1 MTTTSAAPGSGVG
14 WGEAAGSTAPAATR
28 EAYGASL
35 LRLAREGCDIV
46 ALDADLS
53 ASTGGNKL
61 ASEFPQRWFTV
72 GAAEANMIS
81 MAAGLAA
88 TGKTV
93 FAASFAVFLP
103 GHCYDQIR
111 VQIAQ
116 QRMNVKLVASHGGI
130 SVGEDGASAQAIED
144 LALMTA
150 LPGMNVVAPSD
161 RVEAEAAL
169 VAAAQDQE
177 PWYIRVGRP
186 KLPIVHPDGAR
197 FELGRAE
204 QLRDGSDL
212 ALIACGLMVEPSLRA
227 AEVLAAEGISARVLN
242 LSTLKPF
249 DRESVLAAAG
259 ETGAV
264 VTAEEHNV
272 IGGLGSEVARTLA
285 LGCPTVMEQVGVAD
299 RFGESGPWQ
308 TLLERYELTSEAVV
322 AAARRALARKEV
334 RRRS

>member
-1 MTTTSAAPGSGVG
+1 MTAA
-14 WGEAAGSTAPAATR
+14 AATR
-28 EAYGASL
+28 EAYAKAL
-35 LRLAREGCDIV
+35 LRLAREGRDIV

-61 ASEFPQRWFTV
+61 AAEFPERWFTV
-72 GAAEANMIS
+72 GAAEADMIGI
-81 MAAGLAA
+81 AAGLAA

-93 FAASFAVFLP
+93 FAASFAVFMP

-150 LPGMNVVAPSD
+150 LPGMNVVVPAD
-161 RVEAEAAL
+161 VVEAEAAM
-169 VAAAQDQE
+169 VAAADDE
-177 PWYIRVGRP
+177 DPWYIRVGRP
-186 KLPIVHPDGAR
+186 KIPVVYEDGPR
-197 FELGRAE
+197 FQLGRAD
-204 QLRDGSDL
+204 QLRGGGDV

-227 AEVLAAEGISARVLN
+227 AEQLAAEGISARVLN
-242 LSTLKPF
+242 VSTIKPL
-249 DRESVLAAAG
+249 DEAAVLAAA
-259 ETGAV
+259 EATGAI

-272 IGGLGSEVARTLA
+272 IGGLGSAVARALA
-285 LGCPTVMEQVGVAD
+285 LHRPTPMEQVGVAD

-308 TLLERYELTSEAVV
+308 ALLQKFDLTPEAV
-322 AAARRALARKEV
+322 AAAAKRAIARK
-334 RRRS
+334 

>member
-1 MTTTSAAPGSGVG
+1 MTTQSAP
-14 WGEAAGSTAPAATR
+14 AAAAPAATR
-28 EAYGASL
+28 EAYGPAL

-61 ASEFPQRWFTV
+61 AAEFPERWFTV
-72 GAAEANMIS
+72 GAADANLIS
-81 MAAGLAA
+81 IAAGLAA

-116 QRMNVKLVASHGGI
+116 QRMNVKLVASHGGV

-150 LPGMNVVAPSD
+150 LPGMNVVAPCD
-161 RVEAEAAL
+161 IVEAEAAM
-169 VAAAQDQE
+169 VAAAQDAE

-186 KLPIVHPDGAR
+186 KLPVVYADGPR
-197 FELGRAE
+197 FELGRADL
-204 QLRDGSDL
+204 LREGSDV
-212 ALIACGLMVEPSLRA
+212 ALLACGLLVEPALRA
-227 AEVLAAEGISARVLN
+227 ADALAAEGIEARVLN
-242 LSTLKPF
+242 MASLKPL
-249 DRESVLAAAG
+249 DEAAIIAAAR
-259 ETGAV
+259 ETGAIV
-264 VTAEEHNV
+264 AAEEHNV
-272 IGGLGSEVARTLA
+272 IGGLGSAVARVLA
-285 LGCPTVMEQVGVAD
+285 LHCPAPMEQVGVAD

-308 TLLERYELTSEAVV
+308 TLLERFELTPA
-322 AAARRALARKEV
+322 AIADAARRAIARK
-334 RRRS
+334 

>member
-1 MTTTSAAPGSGVG
+1 MTTQS
-14 WGEAAGSTAPAATR
+14 APAATR
-28 EAYGASL
+28 EAYGPAL

-61 ASEFPQRWFTV
+61 AAEFPDRWFTV
-72 GAAEANMIS
+72 GAAEANLIS
-81 MAAGLAA
+81 IAAGLAA

-116 QRMNVKLVASHGGI
+116 QRMNVKLVASHGGV

-150 LPGMNVVAPSD
+150 LPGMNVVAPCD
-161 RVEAEAAL
+161 IVEAEAAM
-169 VAAAQDQE
+169 VAAAQDAE

-186 KLPIVHPDGAR
+186 KLPVVYADGPR
-197 FELGRAE
+197 FELGRADL
-204 QLRDGSDL
+204 LREGSDV
-212 ALIACGLMVEPSLRA
+212 ALLACGLLVEPALRA
-227 AEVLAAEGISARVLN
+227 AEALAAEGIAARVLN
-242 LSTLKPF
+242 MASLKPL
-249 DRESVLAAAG
+249 DEAAIIAAAR
-259 ETGAV
+259 ETGAIV
-264 VTAEEHNV
+264 AAEEHNI
-272 IGGLGSEVARTLA
+272 IGGLGSAVARVLA
-285 LGCPTVMEQVGVAD
+285 LHSPAPMEQVGVAD

-308 TLLERYELTSEAVV
+308 ALLERFELTPSAI
-322 AAARRALARKEV
+322 ADAARRAIARK
-334 RRRS
+334 

>member
-1 MTTTSAAPGSGVG
+1 MTSQAAPP
-14 WGEAAGSTAPAATR
+14 AAATR
-28 EAYGASL
+28 EAYGAAL
-35 LRLAREGCDIV
+35 LRLARDGYDIV

-61 ASEFPQRWFTV
+61 ASEFPDRWFTV

-81 MAAGLAA
+81 IAAGLAA

-93 FAASFAVFLP
+93 FAASFAVFMP

-116 QRMNVKLVASHGGI
+116 QRMNVKLVASHGGV

-150 LPGMNVVAPSD
+150 LPGMNVVVPSD
-161 RVEAEAAL
+161 VVEAEAAMI
-169 VAAAQDQE
+169 AAARDAE

-186 KLPIVHPDGAR
+186 KLPVVYTDGPR
-197 FELGRAE
+197 FELGRADR
-204 QLRDGSDL
+204 LRDGSDVT
-212 ALIACGLMVEPSLRA
+212 LIACGLLVEPTLRA
-227 AEVLAAEGISARVLN
+227 AEMLAAEGGSARVLN
-242 LSTLKPF
+242 MATLKPL
-249 DRESVLAAAG
+249 DEAAIIAAAR
-259 ETGAV
+259 ETGAI

-272 IGGLGSEVARTLA
+272 IGGLGSAVARTLA
-285 LGCPTVMEQVGVAD
+285 LHAPTPMEQVGVAD

-308 TLLERYELTSEAVV
+308 SLLERFELTPQAVA
-322 AAARRALARKEV
+322 AAARRALARK
-334 RRRS
+334 

>member
-1 MTTTSAAPGSGVG
+1 MTTQSAPIAPP
-14 WGEAAGSTAPAATR
+14 AAATR
-28 EAYGASL
+28 EAYGPAL

-61 ASEFPQRWFTV
+61 AAEFPDRWFTV

-81 MAAGLAA
+81 IAAGLAA

-116 QRMNVKLVASHGGI
+116 QRMNVKLVASHGGV

-150 LPGMNVVAPSD
+150 LPGMNVVVPCD
-161 RVEAEAAL
+161 IVEAEAAL
-169 VAAAQDQE
+169 VAAAQDAE

-186 KLPIVHPDGAR
+186 KLPVVYSDGPR
-197 FELGRAE
+197 FELGRADL
-204 QLRDGSDL
+204 LREGSDV
-212 ALIACGLMVEPSLRA
+212 ALLACGLLVEPALRA
-227 AEVLAAEGISARVLN
+227 AEDLAADGIEARVLN
-242 LSTLKPF
+242 MASLKPL
-249 DRESVLAAAG
+249 DETAIIAAAR
-259 ETGAV
+259 ETGAIV
-264 VTAEEHNV
+264 AAEEHNV
-272 IGGLGSEVARTLA
+272 IGGLGSAIARVLA
-285 LGCPTVMEQVGVAD
+285 LHSPAPMEQVGVAD

-308 TLLERYELTSEAVV
+308 TLLERFELTPTAI
-322 AAARRALARKEV
+322 ANAARRAIARK
-334 RRRS
+334 

>member
-1 MTTTSAAPGSGVG
+1 MTSQAAPQV
-14 WGEAAGSTAPAATR
+14 APPPAATR
-28 EAYGASL
+28 EAYGAGL
-35 LRLAREGCDIV
+35 LRLARDGYDIV

-61 ASEFPQRWFTV
+61 ASEFPDRWFTV

-81 MAAGLAA
+81 IAAGLAA

-93 FAASFAVFLP
+93 FAASFAVFMP

-116 QRMNVKLVASHGGI
+116 QRMNVKLVASHGGV

-150 LPGMNVVAPSD
+150 LPGMNVVVPCD
-161 RVEAEAAL
+161 VVEAEAAM
-169 VAAAQDQE
+169 VAAAQDAE

-186 KLPIVHPDGAR
+186 KLPVVYSDGPR
-197 FELGRAE
+197 FELGRADR
-204 QLRDGSDL
+204 LRGGSDVT
-212 ALIACGLMVEPSLRA
+212 LIACGLLVEPTLRA
-227 AEVLAAEGISARVLN
+227 AELLAGEGVSARVLN
-242 LSTLKPF
+242 MATLKPL
-249 DRESVLAAAG
+249 DEAAIIAAAR
-259 ETGAV
+259 ETGAI

-272 IGGLGSEVARTLA
+272 IGGLGSAVARVLA
-285 LGCPTVMEQVGVAD
+285 LHAPTPMEQVGVAD

-308 TLLERYELTSEAVV
+308 SLLERFELTPEAVV
-322 AAARRALARKEV
+322 DAARRALARK
-334 RRRS
+334 

>member
-1 MTTTSAAPGSGVG
+1 MTTTASATSAHTP
-14 WGEAAGSTAPAATR
+14 AAATR
-28 EAYGASL
+28 EAYAAAL
-35 LRLAREGCDIV
+35 LKLARDGHDIV

-53 ASTGGNKL
+53 ASTGGAKL
-61 ASEFPQRWFTV
+61 ATEFPDRWLTV

-81 MAAGLAA
+81 IAAGLAA

-150 LPGMNVVAPSD
+150 LPGMNVVVPAD
-161 RVEAEAAL
+161 VVEAEAAL
-169 VAAAQDQE
+169 IAAAHDQN

-186 KLPIVHPDGAR
+186 KIPVVYTDGPR
-197 FELGRAE
+197 FQLGRAD
-204 QLRDGSDL
+204 QLRDGRDV
-212 ALIACGLMVEPSLRA
+212 ALIACGLLLELTLRA
-227 AEVLAAEGISARVLN
+227 ADALAADGISARVLN
-242 LSTLKPF
+242 MSTLKPF
-249 DRESVLAAAG
+249 DRDAVVRAACDC
-259 ETGAV
+259 GAV
-264 VTAEEHNV
+264 VAVEEHNV
-272 IGGLGSEVARTLA
+272 IGGLGSEVARALA
-285 LGCPTVMEQVGVAD
+285 LEHPAPLEQVGVAD

-308 TLLERYELTSEAVV
+308 DLLERFDLTPDAVID
-322 AAARRALARKEV
+322 AARRAIARK
-334 RRRS
+334 

>member
-1 MTTTSAAPGSGVG
+1 MTSQAASQAAPP
-14 WGEAAGSTAPAATR
+14 PAATR
-28 EAYGASL
+28 EAYGAAL
-35 LRLAREGCDIV
+35 LRLAREGYDIV

-61 ASEFPQRWFTV
+61 ASEFPDRWFTV

-81 MAAGLAA
+81 IAAGLAA

-93 FAASFAVFLP
+93 FAASFAVFMP

-116 QRMNVKLVASHGGI
+116 QRMNVKLVASHGGV

-150 LPGMNVVAPSD
+150 LPGMNVVVPCD
-161 RVEAEAAL
+161 VVEAEAAM
-169 VAAAQDQE
+169 AAAARDAE

-186 KLPIVHPDGAR
+186 KLPVVYADGPR
-197 FELGRAE
+197 FELGRAD
-204 QLRDGSDL
+204 QLRDGSEVT
-212 ALIACGLMVEPSLRA
+212 LIACGLLVEPTLRA
-227 AEVLAAEGISARVLN
+227 AELLAAEGVSARVLN
-242 LSTLKPF
+242 MATLKPL
-249 DRESVLAAAG
+249 DEAAIIAAAR
-259 ETGAV
+259 ETGAI

-272 IGGLGSEVARTLA
+272 IGGLGSAVARVLA
-285 LGCPTVMEQVGVAD
+285 LHAPAPMEQVGVAD

-308 TLLERYELTSEAVV
+308 SLLERFELTPQAVA
-322 AAARRALARKEV
+322 AAARRALARK
-334 RRRS
+334 